1 MQDKVTANGH
11 LGPIDGTNFF
21 GVPFPEFPTYY
32 IEGPPDRTLAD
43 PFPFEGE
50 REKRVPAVTNPRPRT
65 VEEAEAYIN
74 ELFLLGEIP
83 PLETWLFW
91 QGKPAIIADTQ
102 NSIQGKAKA
111 HKSRLAETMVAAAL
125 GDPTRDYCGFT
136 RAEGV
141 DFHILFFDTERSPRK
156 IAERKMDIFTATNG
170 RYSPQLFP
178 LDFVSLRIES
188 SPEKRLKILEDRV
201 QATREKLQPETALF
215 VVADVVTDFMINGL
229 LDPVEAT
236 KFSETLNRLLGIG
249 NTAFLTLIHDSE
261 GGERKAGGRG
271 HAGGILAQKGTNGW
285 GIEKDKQTDWLTI
298 SAMFCRESAEPPPM
312 PAAFDPETGLLKTI
326 TPERREQRMEAVRK
340 EREATTAERMQIVF
354 SALFSDGEQERA
366 LGEVVAEMK
375 AVFRGGKAETHSA
388 TLKETTGPK
397 HLYRDRFNKEFWVRS
412 EQRKGRGKPVFL
424 VREQATAT
432 AISPPETA

>member
-1 MQDKVTANGH
+1 MHKDSANG
-11 LGPIDGTNFF
+11 
-21 GVPFPEFPTYY
+21 PFTPRQKNGLQGKEIPAGRENTPQ
-32 IEGPPDRTLAD
+32 EQPDLPLAD

-50 REKRVPAVTNPRPRT
+50 KPNRVPAVTNPRPRT
-65 VEEAEAYIN
+65 VEDAEARIN

-91 QGKPAIIADTQ
+91 QGEPAIIADTQ
-102 NSIQGKAKA
+102 NSIQGRAKA

-125 GDPTRDYCGFT
+125 GDPARDYCGFT

-141 DFHILFFDTERSPRK
+141 DFHILFFDTERSIRKLVERK
-156 IAERKMDIFTATNG
+156 IQIFKATNG

-178 LDFVSLRIES
+178 LDFVPLRPET
-188 SPEKRLKILEDRV
+188 PEKRLKMLEDRV

-215 VVADVVTDFMINGL
+215 VVADVVTDFMTNGL
-229 LDPVEAT
+229 LDPVEAA
-236 KFSETLNRLLGIG
+236 KFSEALNGLLGIG
-249 NTAFLTLIHDSE
+249 NTAILSLIHDSE
-261 GGERKAGGRG
+261 GSERKAGGRG
-271 HAGGILAQKGTNGW
+271 HAGNYLAQKGTNGW
-285 GIEKDKQTDWLTI
+285 GIEKDKQTGWLNI

-312 PAAFDPETGLLKTI
+312 PAAFDLETGLLKSI
-326 TPERREQRMEAVRK
+326 TPERREQRIETVRK

-354 SALFSDGEQERA
+354 SALFSDGEQERT

-397 HLYRDRFNKEFWVRS
+397 CLYRDRFNKEFWVRS
-412 EQRKGRGKPVFL
+412 EQRKGRGKPVFF

-432 AISPPETA
+432 AISTPETA

>member
-32 IEGPPDRTLAD
+32 IQGPPDPPLAD

-50 REKRVPAVTNPRPRT
+50 RGKRAPDVTNPRPRT
-65 VEEAEAYIN
+65 VEEAEAHIH

-83 PLETWLFW
+83 PLNTWLFW
-91 QGKPAIIADTQ
+91 QGEPAIIADTQ
-102 NSIQGKAKA
+102 NSIQGKAKT

-141 DFHILFFDTERSPRK
+141 DFHILFFDTERSIRKLVERK
-156 IAERKMDIFTATNG
+156 IQIFRSTNG

-178 LDFVSLRIES
+178 LDFVPLRPE
-188 SPEKRLKILEDRV
+188 SPEKRLKRLEDRV

-215 VVADVVTDFMINGL
+215 VVADVMTDFMINGL

-236 KFSETLNRLLGIG
+236 NFSETLNRLLGIG

-261 GGERKAGGRG
+261 GGERKAGGSG
-271 HAGGILAQKGTNGW
+271 HGGRIGAQKGTTGL
-285 GIEKDKQTDWLTI
+285 GIEKDKQTGWLTI

-354 SALFSDGEQERA
+354 SALFSDGEQERP

-375 AVFRGGKAETHSA
+375 AVFRGGKAEAHSL

-397 HLYRDRFNKEFWVRS
+397 YLYRDRFDREFWVRS
-412 EQRKGRGKPVFL
+412 EQRKGRGKPVFF
-424 VREQATAT
+424 VREQAAAT